1 MKLDPT
7 FFGDGAVMR
16 LSASILLVLCA
27 ASAHGLQLR
36 HRASRGLPCL
46 NDCSSALGERGVCV
60 HGVCVCNAGFRGPD
74 CSISTLPDRPIFEPT
89 PGFLNASDDEAMA
102 PGQTCKASTCNDICT
117 YGGMCLDAAT
127 CICSLDRDDAALEKK
142 AVDFARQAKEE
153 LDAAM
158 AKPVRPLSAPEF
170 LALSEVVGALGAV
183 MAPGDPCV
191 NWKQWLG
198 ITCSVDG
205 AVHAPQSEGARASAR
220 LTAFPSGTPSGRP
233 RRLHRPGP
241 HATTRNVRS
250 GAACAHR
257 HPWAA
262 GMPLTYFAAARAG
275 SLPPSR
281 ACPTCGTWR

>member
-1 MKLDPT
+1 MSEMSHL
-7 FFGDGAVMR
+7 FGDGAVMR

-46 NDCSSALGERGVCV
+46 NDCSNALGERGVCV

-74 CSISTLPDRPIFEPT
+74 CSISTLPDRPIFEAK

-102 PGQTCKASTCNDICT
+102 PGQTCRASTCNDICT

-127 CICSLDRDDAALEKK
+127 CVCSLDRDDAALEKK

-205 AVHAPQSEGARASAR
+205 AVHAPQWEGAGVRSPDRCSPPRTLRAGHVVSIDLGRMRLRGTCVATLSAR
-220 LTAFPSGTPSGRP
+220 TVTRGRP
-233 RRLHRPGP
+233 
-241 HATTRNVRS
+241 
-250 GAACAHR
+250 ACR
-257 HPWAA
+257 
-262 GMPLTYFAAARAG
+262 
-275 SLPPSR
+275 
-281 ACPTCGTWR
+281 